1 MGQTLTNGIYL
12 PNEGERN
19 CYSGLAAN
27 WNAVDTLKG
36 NYSLHA
42 INVDIHVT
50 SAEKE
55 TWNGKAD
62 ASALT
67 AHTGNTTIH
76 VTSADKEAWNGKA
89 DNSALTA
96 HTGDT
101 TIHVTSEDKEAWNSK
116 ADASALTAHTGDTTI
131 HVTAEDKAKWDAV
144 TSKADSSALTAHTGD
159 TTIHVTAE
167 DKQAWNG
174 HVADSVKHVT
184 AEDKAKWDAVTSKA
198 DDSAV
203 VHKSGDETVGG
214 KKTFSD
220 DLTIYNSDS
229 SQSTKNL
236 NISSSKIQ
244 VGDTSNSDTFGIIFN
259 AGFSYVS
266 RIMAFKDTGGTQNL
280 QFSVRTKDSSN
291 NLITSMVRLRL
302 SASGN
307 GSFEP
312 GANDSISLGSSSFKY
327 KDLYT
332 NKINGVEPSS
342 LSLPNF
348 SSRIDIS
355 SYVTNL
361 NGGYNAYTP
370 SVDGW
375 IAIQSND
382 ATFIRIADIGS
393 GGLGNTATSQTAG
406 ILTCMMPVRANRQ
419 SNIYIK
425 CTTLVSAYFIPCQG
439 NV

>member
-50 SAEKE
+50 AAEKE
-55 TWNGKAD
+55 TWNG
-62 ASALT
+62 
-67 AHTGNTTIH
+67 
-76 VTSADKEAWNGKA
+76 
-89 DNSALTA
+89 
-96 HTGDT
+96 
-101 TIHVTSEDKEAWNSK
+101 K

-131 HVTAEDKAKWDAV
+131 HVTAEDKQAWDGHVA
-144 TSKADSSALTAHTGD
+144 D
-159 TTIHVTAE
+159 TTIHVTSA

-174 HVADSVKHVT
+174 HVADTVKHVT

-203 VHKSGDETVGG
+203 VHNTGNETIDGNKS
-214 KKTFSD
+214 
-220 DLTIYNSDS
+220 LL
-229 SQSTKNL
+229 KNL
-236 NISSSKIQ
+236 KIK
-244 VGDTSNSDTFGIIFN
+244 N
-259 AGFSYVS
+259 
-266 RIMAFKDTGGTQNL
+266 KDVT
-280 QFSVRTKDSSN
+280 R
-291 NLITSMVRLRL
+291 
-302 SASGN
+302 
-307 GSFEP
+307 GSTT
-312 GANDSISLGSSSFKY
+312 GSSSRSITFTDVGDNTLAIFSVGKVSNGSTAIGFRVDTTDNNDVNINSQFQFFISKSGAKVIIPSVDGDIALGRSSNRWSDVQTY
-327 KDLYT
+327 KVNAL
-332 NKINGVEPSS
+332 EPGS

-348 SSRIDIS
+348 SGRIDIS

-361 NGGYNAYTP
+361 NGTYNAYTP

-382 ATFIRIADIGS
+382 ATFIRIADTGS
-393 GGLGNTATSQTAG
+393 GGLGNTTTSQTAG
-406 ILTCMMPVRANRQ
+406 NLTCMMPVRANRQ
-419 SNIYIK
+419 NNIYIV